1 MLCRSLFILYLLV
14 IALSVLLRFTDSVYP
29 FGIFKLGLFRK
40 WNCITHSSY
49 NKQTNRS
56 RFGNKTCCPRCR
68 LVIRLSKKKSWYW
81 IPKFKVHFWCR
92 RKIAKWNLTRKTY
105 MSKRSVYVQ
114 FTITCTDF
122 SKGKPVP
129 QNPKIHFFL
138 ERFSG
143 EIRLLCLRLRFGI
156 ELTLVCAYS

>member
-1 MLCRSLFILYLLV
+1 VTVSFIGGGNQSTQREPPAASHWKTLSHNTVSSTPRHERMLCRSLFILYLLV

-56 RFGNKTCCPRCR
+56 RFGNKTCWPLCR

-114 FTITCTDF
+114 FT
-122 SKGKPVP
+122 
-129 QNPKIHFFL
+129 
-138 ERFSG
+138 
-143 EIRLLCLRLRFGI
+143 RLSNIFPW
-156 ELTLVCAYS
+156 

>member
-1 MLCRSLFILYLLV
+1 V
-14 IALSVLLRFTDSVYP
+14 LSVHLRFTNTDYP
-29 FGIFKLGLFRK
+29 FGIFKLLFRK

-114 FTITCTDF
+114 FTITCRETSSSKSKNTHFPGGNPNF
-122 SKGKPVP
+122 SLLLPILIGPDEWWP
-129 QNPKIHFFL
+129 LYQCLLEYTLISPIH
-138 ERFSG
+138 
-143 EIRLLCLRLRFGI
+143 
-156 ELTLVCAYS
+156 

>member
-1 MLCRSLFILYLLV
+1 MLCRSLFILFLLA

-29 FGIFKLGLFRK
+29 FGIFKLLFRK

-56 RFGNKTCCPRCR
+56 RFGNKTCWPLCR

-129 QNPKIHFFL
+129 QNPQKYTFSWKDFL
-138 ERFSG
+138 V
-143 EIRLLCLRLRFGI
+143 RLGYFVIRLRF
-156 ELTLVCAYS
+156 VCAYT